1 VSAQVVSRNFRGLA
15 HSRGSMR
22 VRLDDAGHGD
32 DFVEFMQRCRCIVV
46 EQGDGVY
53 EIFLAHDLPERLA
66 RAELR
71 AYLSIWGR
79 LNHGGNARLVD

>member
-1 VSAQVVSRNFRGLA
+1 
-15 HSRGSMR
+15 MR
-22 VRLDDAGHGD
+22 VRLDDDRYGD
-32 DFVEFMQRCRCIVV
+32 DFVGFMQRCRCIVMD
-46 EQGDGVY
+46 QGGGLY

-79 LNHGGNARLVD
+79 LGHGANAHLLD